1 MQEESLLMDIIVN
14 PHVVPHY
21 VSYAILASILL
32 VAVSLAVRG
41 SLALVPRG
49 TQNFLEVMVES
60 LLRLA
65 EDNIGHN
72 WGKHFFPLIG
82 TIGLYILVC
91 NFMGL
96 IPGFTAPTSNIN
108 ATASMAVPVFL
119 ATHYYGIRVHGFSYI
134 NHFLGPIRSVA
145 ALPLMIL
152 MFFVEFIG
160 HMVRPVTLSVR
171 LFGNMIAKHMIL
183 FALGLLAPVIVPV
196 AILGLGVLVSLI
208 QAFVFVLLTSLYLA
222 GSVEEA
228 H

>member
-1 MQEESLLMDIIVN
+1 MDVIVN
-14 PHVVPHY
+14 PHVVPHF
-21 VSYAILASILL
+21 VSYAILASIILI
-32 VAVSLAVRG
+32 AVSLAIRG

-49 TQNFLEVMVES
+49 TQNFVEVMVDS
-60 LLRLA
+60 LLKLA
-65 EDNIGHN
+65 EDNIGHH
-72 WGKHFFPLIG
+72 WGRHFFPLIG

-108 ATASMAVPVFL
+108 MTASMAVPVFL
-119 ATHYYGIRVHGFSYI
+119 ATHYYGIKVHGIKYI
-134 NHFLGPIRSVA
+134 NHFLGPIRGIA

-160 HMVRPVTLSVR
+160 HLVRPVTLSVR

-222 GSVEEA
+222 GSVEES

>member
-1 MQEESLLMDIIVN
+1 MQEESLLMDIVVN

-21 VSYAILASILL
+21 VSYAFLASAILIG
-32 VAVSLAVRG
+32 VSLAIRG
-41 SLALVPRG
+41 SLALVPKG
-49 TQNFLEVMVES
+49 TQNFIEVLVEA
-60 LLRLA
+60 LVKLA
-65 EDNIGHN
+65 DENIGHH

-96 IPGFTAPTSNIN
+96 IPGFASPTSNIN
-108 ATASMAVPVFL
+108 MTASMAVPVFL
-119 ATHYYGIRVHGFSYI
+119 ATHYYGIKVHGIKYI
-134 NHFLGPIRSVA
+134 NHFLGPIRSIA

-160 HMVRPVTLSVR
+160 HLVRPVTLSVR

-183 FALGLLAPVIVPV
+183 FALGLLAPWVVPV
-196 AILGLGVLVSLI
+196 AILGLGVLVSVI
-208 QAFVFVLLTSLYLA
+208 QAFVFVLLTALYLA
-222 GSVEEA
+222 GAVEEA

>member
-14 PHVVPHY
+14 PHTVPHY
-21 VSYAILASILL
+21 VSYAFLASFILVG
-32 VAVSLAVRG
+32 VALSIRG

-49 TQNFLEVMVES
+49 LQNFVEVMVEQ
-60 LLRLA
+60 LLKLS
-65 EDNIGHN
+65 EENIGHH
-72 WGKHFFPLIG
+72 WGKYFFPLIG

-108 ATASMAVPVFL
+108 TTASMAVPVFL
-119 ATHYYGIRVHGFSYI
+119 ATHYYGIRVHGVKYI
-134 NHFLGPIRSVA
+134 KHFLGPIVWLA
-145 ALPLMIL
+145 PM
-152 MFFVEFIG
+152 MFIIEFIG
-160 HMVRPVTLSVR
+160 HLVRPVTLSVR

-183 FALGLLAPVIVPV
+183 FALALLAPVVVPV

-208 QAFVFVLLTSLYLA
+208 QAFVFVLLTALYLA

>member
-1 MQEESLLMDIIVN
+1 MQEESLLMDLIIN

-21 VSYAILASILL
+21 VTYAFLASLL
-32 VAVSLAVRG
+32 LIGVALVMRG
-41 SLALVPRG
+41 SLALVPEG
-49 TQNFLEVMVES
+49 VQNFMEVMVES
-60 LLRLA
+60 LYKLA
-65 EDNIGHN
+65 EENIGHH
-72 WGKHFFPLIG
+72 WGKYFFPLIG
-82 TIGLYILVC
+82 TLGLYILLC

-108 ATASMAVPVFL
+108 MTASMAVPVFL
-119 ATHYYGIRVHGFSYI
+119 ATHYYGIKVHGVKYI
-134 NHFLGPIRSVA
+134 KHFLGPIMLLA
-145 ALPLMIL
+145 PM
-152 MFFVEFIG
+152 MFIIEFIG
-160 HMVRPVTLSVR
+160 HLVRPVTLSVR

-183 FALGLLAPVIVPV
+183 FALGLLAPVIIPV